1 MKKKSKIKVPA
12 YSVGLSQALDA
23 SSILGTTL
31 QATGNNTAGD
41 VGGLLGSAG
50 SMIRSTMKPCSRL
63 RINY

>member
-31 QATGNNTAGD
+31 QAAGGT
-41 VGGLLGSAG
+41 VSA
-50 SMIRSTMKPCSRL
+50 TFVA
-63 RINY
+63 